1 MIDFLKRNRLA
12 TVGLVILSVLFS
24 SALAAPWLVPYDPAR
39 QELSARLSGPSLDH
53 PFGTDELGRDI
64 FSRILMGTR
73 VSMRVGVTVVLISGI
88 FGVAIGGAAGF
99 IGGRFDTIVT
109 VVIINSFQAFP
120 SILLAICLVAFL
132 GQGLNNLIL
141 ALSVVGWVGYAR
153 MARGQVL
160 KIKTLEFVEAA
171 RALGA
176 TRIRVFIRHVLP
188 NIVQPILVQASIG
201 MAAMILAEAT
211 LSFLGL
217 GIAPPTPSWGSMLSE
232 ARNHLFDA
240 PHMVVFPSLVLMAA
254 VLSLNTLGD
263 AVRDWLDPKTAGLRS
278 TSNDS
283 LRR

>member
-1 MIDFLKRNRLA
+1 MSDFLKVNRLA
-12 TVGLVILSVLFS
+12 TVGLVILSVLFG
-24 SALAAPWLVPYDPAR
+24 SALAAPWLVPYDPSR
-39 QELSARLSGPSLDH
+39 QELSARLAGPTLDH

-73 VSMRVGVTVVLISGI
+73 VSMRVGVTVVLISSV

-99 IGGRFDTIVT
+99 IGGRFDTVVT

-120 SILLAICLVAFL
+120 SILLAIGLVAFL
-132 GQGLNNLIL
+132 GPGLNNLIL
-141 ALSVVGWVGYAR
+141 ALTVVGWVGYAR

-171 RALGA
+171 GALGA
-176 TRIRVFIRHVLP
+176 TRLRVFVRHVLP

-240 PHMVVFPSLVLMAA
+240 PHMVVFPSLVLMAT
-254 VLSLNTLGD
+254 VLSLNTVGD
-263 AVRDWLDPKTAGLRS
+263 AIRDWLDPKTVGLRG
-278 TSNDS
+278 TSN
-283 LRR
+283 RARG